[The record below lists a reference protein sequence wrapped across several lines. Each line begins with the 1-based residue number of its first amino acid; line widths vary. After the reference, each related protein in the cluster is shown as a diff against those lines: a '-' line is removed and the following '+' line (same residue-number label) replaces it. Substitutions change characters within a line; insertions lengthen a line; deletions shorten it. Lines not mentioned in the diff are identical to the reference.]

1 MKSICVFCGS
11 GKGIS
16 PEYINAA
23 HELGR
28 LLVKKNLDLVYGGAR
43 VGLMNEIANTVL
55 EGGGKVTGV
64 MPQYLVD
71 KEVAHTGI
79 TKLHIVKDM
88 HQRKAMLSELSD
100 GFIAMPGGLGTL
112 EEIFEALTW
121 AQLGIHKKPCGFL
134 NVNGFYDKLLDFL
147 DHAVE
152 QEFIKS
158 DYRKL
163 VMRDPSPENLLEM
176 MRNYIPPGVD
186 KAKWILHIQ

>member
-11 GKGIS
+11 GKGSS

-23 HELGR
+23 QELGR
-28 LLVKKNLDLVYGGAR
+28 LLVKENLDLVYGGAR

-147 DHAVE
+147 DHAVD

-158 DYRKL
+158 DNRKL
-163 VMRDPSPENLLEM
+163 VMRDPSPENLLEL